1 MTKPRPETYTSSE
14 AAKEI
19 GCALVTI
26 RQNVHRGKLEPIRK
40 AGSTYLFAASE
51 VLRFKSHYTGKK

>member
-1 MTKPRPETYTSSE
+1 MTKKPDTYTSSE

-26 RQNVHRGKLEPIRK
+26 RQNVHRGNLSPLRK
-40 AGSTYLFAASE
+40 TGSTYLFAASE
-51 VLRFKSHYTGKK
+51 VRRFKSHYTGKK

>member
-1 MTKPRPETYTSSE
+1 MSKKPETYTSSE

-26 RQNVHRGKLEPIRK
+26 RQNVHRGKLTALRK
-40 AGSTYLFAASE
+40 TGSTYLFTASE
-51 VLRFKSHYTGKK
+51 VLRFKSHYTAKK